1 MKKKT
6 LMVLIMIWLFLVMC
20 SGPITLQKE
29 INKTP
34 SARESWV
41 EKWIKSP
48 GCLAPCWE
56 GITPGKTNLSDVPAL
71 LETTDGFRQI
81 TRNKEILIGQDCIE
95 WAMKGNDS
103 GMAFGLACSDVSRNP
118 EVQEVRLSFERNKG
132 QNIFMRLSELVE
144 LYGEPEYVDIELGS
158 FSCLIQLFFQKYG
171 MTMTSGGDANMGF
184 VEIGRDLPVGDIL
197 LIDSTIDTE
206 KAMKKIGF
214 SFDLGNFRKWEGYK
228 DYKCR

>member
-1 MKKKT
+1 
-6 LMVLIMIWLFLVMC
+6 MC
-20 SGPITLQKE
+20 SGPFTLQKD
-29 INKTP
+29 INNT
-34 SARESWV
+34 SSVRESWV

-56 GITPGKTNLSDVPAL
+56 GITPGRTKLSDVPSM
-71 LETTDGFRQI
+71 LEKMDGFQQI
-81 TRNKEILIGQDCIE
+81 TRDKEILIDQDCIE

-103 GMAFGLACSDVSRNP
+103 GMAFGLVCSDVSRNP
-118 EVQEVRLSFERNKG
+118 VVQEVRLSFERNKG
-132 QNIFMRLSELVE
+132 QSIYVKLSELVE
-144 LYGEPEYVDIELGS
+144 FYGEPEYVDIELGT

-171 MTMTSGGDANMGF
+171 MTISSGGDADNGF
-184 VEIGRDLPVGDIL
+184 VKIGEDLPVGDIL

-206 KAMKKIGF
+206 KAMRKIGF